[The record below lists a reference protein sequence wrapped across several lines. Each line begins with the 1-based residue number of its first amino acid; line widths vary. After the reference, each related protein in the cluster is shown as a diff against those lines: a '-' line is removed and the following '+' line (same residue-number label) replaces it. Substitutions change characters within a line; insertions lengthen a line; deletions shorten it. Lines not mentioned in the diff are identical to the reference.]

1 MLKSHSLSHR
11 GSVRDTNEDSLVEDL
26 AHGVWIIADGVGGN
40 GNGDV
45 ASQLATQTVER
56 KLRQGDAMVDAIIG
70 ANDAIAHAVTENV
83 GLSGMATTL
92 VACQFNAGHFE
103 LAWVGDSRA
112 YLLNANG
119 IAQLSS
125 DHNIANDLHLR
136 GDLAAEDVA
145 SHPGQHELTQALGQM
160 TLERIPKSI
169 GELQDGDCLLLCT
182 DGLSG
187 VLDEPTIYDLVMGTQ
202 NLREASG
209 SLLDHVLERG
219 APDNVTFSL
228 IRFNEDETA
237 IKASDFESPSYRLP
251 FDRKPYDQHCK
262 NRPWLLVIILV
273 SIVAVLVLI

>member
-56 KLRQGDAMVDAIIG
+56 KLRQGDSMIDAILG
-70 ANDAIAHAVTENV
+70 ANDAITHAVAENI
-83 GLSGMATTL
+83 GLSNMATTL

-119 IAQLSS
+119 IVQLSS
-125 DHNIANDLHLR
+125 DHNLANDLHLR

-145 SHPGQHELTQALGQM
+145 SHSGQHELTQALGQM

-187 VLDEPTIYDLVMGTQ
+187 VLDEPAIYDLVMGTQ
-202 NLREASG
+202 NLREASD